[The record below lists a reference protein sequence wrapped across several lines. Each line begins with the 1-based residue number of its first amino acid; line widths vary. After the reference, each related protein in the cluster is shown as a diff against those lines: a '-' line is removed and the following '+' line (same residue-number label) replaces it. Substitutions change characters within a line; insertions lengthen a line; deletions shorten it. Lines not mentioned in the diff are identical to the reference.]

1 MIVCPKQVKLAV
13 KYKIK
18 SLLIIAAGK
27 VNKNLIA
34 DLGEIFTLDI
44 PISGKLATVD
54 LISAAYATT
63 INFFILWEHPVN

>member
-1 MIVCPKQVKLAV
+1 M
-13 KYKIK
+13 
-18 SLLIIAAGK
+18 AAGK